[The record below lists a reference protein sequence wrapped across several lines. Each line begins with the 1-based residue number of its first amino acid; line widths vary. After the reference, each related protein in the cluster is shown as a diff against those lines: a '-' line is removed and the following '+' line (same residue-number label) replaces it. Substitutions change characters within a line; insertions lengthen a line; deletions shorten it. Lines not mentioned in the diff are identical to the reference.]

1 MRHPHDIGFFL
12 STFIL
17 WFQLFPLTQY
27 INFSFLFL
35 SFDIS
40 WFRFHGFVV
49 YDLSLVVYIFTI
61 VENETVVVEIVGDDE
76 YIYDTNMNLTTSL
89 LNAESI
95 HWNVTL
101 P

>member
-1 MRHPHDIGFFL
+1 
-12 STFIL
+12 
-17 WFQLFPLTQY
+17 
-27 INFSFLFL
+27 
-35 SFDIS
+35 
-40 WFRFHGFVV
+40 
-49 YDLSLVVYIFTI
+49 
-61 VENETVVVEIVGDDE
+61 VGDDE